1 MILLSIVL
9 LNHQYGDL
17 RFLYKANVVATKNL
31 LEVIHGKQ
39 QLIYISTAN
48 IYFNFQN
55 RKSIC
60 EEISATKYEAE
71 QIVLEL

>member
-1 MILLSIVL
+1 MGI
-9 LNHQYGDL
+9 YDT
-17 RFLYKANVVATKNL
+17 FYKANVVATKNL
-31 LEVIHGKQ
+31 LEVIHNKQ

-60 EEISATKYEAE
+60 EDDPLPNTLIIIMRQQSMKSSKLY
-71 QIVLEL
+71 